1 MFLEFVVQGFSRNGF
16 FVTECT
22 SPFAFPPAA
31 VGSVLEMTAPLV
43 QRVKGVFLSSYDSD
57 FPEPAAILGG
67 Q

>member
-1 MFLEFVVQGFSRNGF
+1 
-16 FVTECT
+16 
-22 SPFAFPPAA
+22 
-31 VGSVLEMTAPLV
+31 MTAPLV